1 MIGLAGI
8 FGAVSGAIGTF
19 ISFLAPRM
27 PTGPWMVSAVTGIFV
42 ISLVAAPRRG
52 MLARLALHWK
62 NRQKT
67 AEENILTTLYR
78 PGERQDALTANSP
91 VHKLAAVRA
100 MSELRAGRV
109 LRRLEDRGLVLPAAS
124 AGPAGNRT
132 WRLTRNGIE
141 RAQRLIRLHRL
152 WEIYLTERLHLPS
165 DHVHGDAE
173 DVEHLITPEIEVEL
187 ERILNHPERDPHGR
201 PIPYAPASPAEE
213 LEPRR

>member
-1 MIGLAGI
+1 MIGLAEL
-8 FGAVSGAIGTF
+8 FGAVSGAIGV

-27 PTGPWMVSAVTGIFV
+27 PTGPGWSAPSPIFV
-42 ISLVAAPRRG
+42 LVAAPRRS
-52 MLARLALHWK
+52 MLARLALLED
-62 NRQKT
+62 RQKT
-67 AEENILTTLYR
+67 AGNILTTLYR
-78 PGERQDALTANSP
+78 LGERRADGRLP
-91 VHKLAAVRA
+91 VRELAAVRA